1 MRKIGVLG
9 GMGPEAT
16 ILFQQRLLKAVRAQD
31 DQDHIPLLIDMNP
44 QVPSRLA
51 YVLDQKVGA
60 PDPGP
65 VLGDMA
71 KRLDRWGAE
80 ALAMPCNTAH
90 LFAEVIQR
98 KPALPFFNMV
108 KLSVETALA
117 KSKAGDVIGILAS
130 PALRKTQ
137 LFERYFQAS
146 ERTVIW
152 PEDDTKMVQAIRKI
166 KTSGDTAEARSI
178 LLDASSELTRRGA
191 NLQLV
196 ACSEFSMIQTSHDP
210 SAAMIDT
217 LDVLAEAVAR
227 FALDARGPQRGV

>member
-1 MRKIGVLG
+1 MKKIGVLG

-16 ILFQQRLLKAVRAQD
+16 ILFQQRLLNAVRAQD

-51 YVLDQKVGA
+51 YVLDQTFGA
-60 PDPGP
+60 RDPGP
-65 VLGDMA
+65 VLEDMA
-71 KRLDRWGAE
+71 QRLDKWGAE

-90 LFAEVIQR
+90 LFAEAIQR
-98 KPALPFFNMV
+98 KTALPFFNMV
-108 KLSVETALA
+108 KLSVQTALA
-117 KSKAGDVIGILAS
+117 KSRAGDVIGILAS

>member
-51 YVLDQKVGA
+51 YVLDQTVGV

-98 KPALPFFNMV
+98 ETALPFFNMV

-130 PALRKTQ
+130 PALRKAQ

-152 PEDDTKMVQAIRKI
+152 PEDDTIMVQAIRKI

>member
-51 YVLDQKVGA
+51 YVLDQTVGV

-98 KPALPFFNMV
+98 ETALPFFNMV

>member
-1 MRKIGVLG
+1 MKKIGVLG

-16 ILFQQRLLKAVRAQD
+16 ILFQQRLLNAVRAQD

-51 YVLDQKVGA
+51 YVLDQTIGA
-60 PDPGP
+60 RDPGP

-71 KRLDRWGAE
+71 QRLDKWGAK

-90 LFAEVIQR
+90 LFAEAIQR
-98 KPALPFFNMV
+98 KTALPFFNMV
-108 KLSVETALA
+108 KLSVQTALA
-117 KSKAGDVIGILAS
+117 KSKSGDVIGILAS

-146 ERTVIW
+146 ERIIIW
-152 PEDDTKMVQAIRKI
+152 PEDDVKMVQAIRKI
-166 KTSGDTAEARSI
+166 KTSGDTAEARS
-178 LLDASSELTRRGA
+178 LLLEASTELTRRGA

-210 SAAMIDT
+210 SAEMIDT
-217 LDVLAEAVAR
+217 LDVLAEAVAQ
-227 FALDARGPQRGV
+227 FALEARGPHRGV

>member
-51 YVLDQKVGA
+51 YVLDQTVGA

-98 KPALPFFNMV
+98 KTALPFFNMV

-166 KTSGDTAEARSI
+166 KTSGDTAEARRI

-191 NLQLV
+191 NLQLL